1 MEFEWEKT
9 VGKWRNGRG
18 FEVAWMDD
26 RAKNQDGRS
35 DATGHPERLIG
46 IQML

>member
-1 MEFEWEKT
+1 MEFQRKKL
-9 VGKWRNGRG
+9 VGKWRNSRR

-35 DATGHPERLIG
+35 EHMGHPERLIG
-46 IQML
+46 TQML